1 MYLWTRLGY
10 DDSGVTPDG
19 KASMTFWNFFFLI
32 LIYVPLVMLW
42 VFTLV
47 DLAHRKDLSGIA
59 KGLWAVAVV
68 LLPIIGM
75 LVYFITRPD
84 DVDVSAASGTEPAAE
99 PVADLTYE
107 KLDEIEKLAE
117 LRDSGALTDE
127 EFTTMKTKIL
137 G

>member
-1 MYLWTRLGY
+1 
-10 DDSGVTPDG
+10 
-19 KASMTFWNFFFLI
+19 MTFWNFFFLI

-47 DLAHRKDLSGIA
+47 DLARRTDLSGLA
-59 KGLWAVAVV
+59 KGLWAVAIV
-68 LLPIIGM
+68 LLPLIGM
-75 LVYFITRPD
+75 LVYFIVRPED
-84 DVDVSAASGTEPAAE
+84 AEVRLDPAGEPQPMRTTE
-99 PVADLTYE
+99 LSHE

-127 EFTTMKTKIL
+127 EFSMMKAKIL

>member
-1 MYLWTRLGY
+1 
-10 DDSGVTPDG
+10 
-19 KASMTFWNFFFLI
+19 MTFWNFFFLI

-42 VFTLV
+42 VFALV
-47 DLAHRKDLSGIA
+47 DLARRADLSSLA
-59 KGLWAVAVV
+59 KGLWAVAIV

-84 DVDVSAASGTEPAAE
+84 DEGVPAAA
-99 PVADLTYE
+99 VGNQQQNLSGDLSLD

-117 LRDSGALTDE
+117 LRDSGALTDD
-127 EFTTMKTKIL
+127 EFSTMKRKIL

>member
-1 MYLWTRLGY
+1 
-10 DDSGVTPDG
+10 
-19 KASMTFWNFFFLI
+19 MTFWNFFFLI

-47 DLAHRKDLSGIA
+47 DLAHRQDLSGVA

-68 LLPIIGM
+68 LLPIVGM

-84 DVDVSAASGTEPAAE
+84 DVETPMATGVRSGGEARVE
-99 PVADLTYE
+99 LTLNQ
-107 KLDEIEKLAE
+107 LDEIEKLAE
-117 LRDSGALTDE
+117 LRDSGALTDD
-127 EFTTMKTKIL
+127 EFAMMKAKIL

>member
-1 MYLWTRLGY
+1 
-10 DDSGVTPDG
+10 
-19 KASMTFWNFFFLI
+19 MTFWNFFFLI

-47 DLAHRKDLSGIA
+47 DLAHRQDLSGIA

-68 LLPIIGM
+68 LLPILGM

-84 DVDVSAASGTEPAAE
+84 DVDTSAATGGQPLPPGVSE
-99 PVADLTYE
+99 LTFE

-117 LRDSGALTDE
+117 LRDSGALTDD
-127 EFTTMKTKIL
+127 EFATMKSKIL